1 MHRFASASPAP
12 WRLTATPP
20 GPGYRG
26 RRDPE
31 RRSAQGVRVP
41 VHHRPGRRS
50 HRRWGPLF
58 RGPPCPAAGTPPQRA
73 RLATGPGGG
82 WQARGAPCSISSGA
96 TTSSGLSLEDQVR
109 PEAKEAVAELRR
121 TGKRVVMITDDAR
134 QVAETVGRELG
145 LDEVMAPPR
154 GQGRQVAE
162 LQPPDLSL
170 AMVGDRVNDAP
181 ALARADVGL
190 AIGAGT
196 DVAIESAVVVL
207 ASRDRG
213 PWCPSS
219 ASRLP
224 ATAR

>member
-1 MHRFASASPAP
+1 M
-12 WRLTATPP
+12 
-20 GPGYRG
+20 
-26 RRDPE
+26 
-31 RRSAQGVRVP
+31 
-41 VHHRPGRRS
+41 
-50 HRRWGPLF
+50 
-58 RGPPCPAAGTPPQRA
+58 
-73 RLATGPGGG
+73 
-82 WQARGAPCSISSGA
+82 
-96 TTSSGLSLEDQVR
+96 
-109 PEAKEAVAELRR
+109 AELRR